1 MTGKIREVFFSLRE
15 EAYQAFQCRLL
26 PVLDPSC
33 VIGVRTPIL
42 RKMARE
48 LWKEKHKEIRCHE
61 KTEDAQ
67 TEEVKSKAIKT
78 EGIKSEGIK
87 SEETKIEEI
96 DADLFL
102 RELPHRYFEENQLHA
117 FLIAEI
123 RDFDR
128 CVEEVNRFLPF
139 VDNWATCD
147 QLSPAVFRK
156 HRKDL
161 LPWIRQWM
169 AAGDEAEY
177 TVRFGI
183 RMLMDHFL
191 EETFEPCYPE
201 QVAKLHSEKYYIR
214 MMAAWYFA
222 TALARQYE
230 AVLPLMEGCT
240 LDPWTHRKAISKAL
254 ESRRIPPEHK
264 EYLRGLRGKSG

>member
-1 MTGKIREVFFSLRE
+1 MTEKIREALFSLRE
-15 EAYQAFQCRLL
+15 ESYQAFQCRLL

-33 VIGVRTPIL
+33 VIGVRTPML
-42 RKMARE
+42 RKMAGE

-67 TEEVKSKAIKT
+67 MEEVKSKAIKT
-78 EGIKSEGIK
+78 E
-87 SEETKIEEI
+87 ETKI

-201 QVAKLHSEKYYIR
+201 QVAKLRSEKYYIR

-230 AVLPLMEGCT
+230 AVLPWMEDGV

-254 ESRRIPPEHK
+254 ESRRIPLEHK
-264 EYLRGLRGKSG
+264 EYLRELRGKIG